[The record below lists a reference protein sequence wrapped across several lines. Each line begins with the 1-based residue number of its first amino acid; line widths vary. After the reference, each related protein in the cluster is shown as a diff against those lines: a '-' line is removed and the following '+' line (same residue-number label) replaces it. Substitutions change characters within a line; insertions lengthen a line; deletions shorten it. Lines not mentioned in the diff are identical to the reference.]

1 MGQVMLKSLSTVDRH
16 LVSMSRIHVQIQRA
30 PGGLSCGR
38 LLSLNITNVGSDCG
52 WVLDVVKTII
62 IVILLLII
70 NSKNNRSN
78 NTNNSDI
85 KRNKNTNI
93 SKVFY
98 PETPSRPTITLPP
111 GSFNSSMRRV
121 QGTLHGILGYLLK
134 TNLNPQT
141 GYTLGG
147 PPTLQ

>member
-1 MGQVMLKSLSTVDRH
+1 MLKSLGTVDRH

-30 PGGLSCGR
+30 PGALSCGR

-62 IVILLLII
+62 IVLRLLII
-70 NSKNNRSN
+70 VR
-78 NTNNSDI
+78 I
-85 KRNKNTNI
+85 IRVLILIRMILIEI
-93 SKVFY
+93 SLIFLKY
-98 PETPSRPTITLPP
+98 STENPRAHPTITLPP
-111 GSFNSSMRRV
+111 NSFNSSVRRV
-121 QGTLHGILGYLLK
+121 QGTLQGILGYLLK
-134 TNLNPQT
+134 INLNPQT